1 MSRHSVN
8 KMQDTQGDERAANRH
23 RQILDAAV
31 KAFAEKGFYKTRV
44 SEIAR
49 YAGVADGT
57 IYLYFKSKDDILIS
71 LFEERMEENLR
82 DLAQALE
89 AYDSAL
95 EKLRAFFRLYLSM
108 VDRDPLLAEV
118 LTVELRQSGKFMR
131 DYDNPA
137 FHKLLKFLSGI
148 LEQGQSEGD
157 FRSDVDSRVFARA
170 VFGALDEITLWAVL
184 SQRKISLDQAAATL
198 GNIWL
203 NGLRAPGDTQ
213 VD

>member
-1 MSRHSVN
+1 
-8 KMQDTQGDERAANRH
+8 MQEKQGDGRAASRH

-49 YAGVADGT
+49 HAGVADGT

-89 AYDSAL
+89 PYETPVAKL
-95 EKLRAFFRLYLSM
+95 EAFFRLYLSI
-108 VDRDPLLAEV
+108 VERDPLLAEV

-131 DYDNPA
+131 DYENPA
-137 FHKLLKFLSGI
+137 FRKLLRFMAEI
-148 LEQGQSEGD
+148 VEQGQRTGD
-157 FRSDVDSRVFARA
+157 FRAEIDAKITARA
-170 VFGALDEITLWAVL
+170 IFGALDEITLWVVL
-184 SQRKISLDQAAATL
+184 SQRKISLDQAAGTL
-198 GNIWL
+198 GNLWL
-203 NGLRAPGDTQ
+203 NGLRAQEDPQ
-213 VD
+213 A